1 MDYNELSLEEL
12 RWHESE
18 IGHLLDL
25 SRGNP
30 LMETQYESRLDDIR
44 KCIADKPQQGARQ
57 MTPAPRRFTRE
68 EIEGVAGHLE
78 RCRIHDDEQPHV
90 AEMLRQLLADCDA
103 VDSLRAKVGAGEGGK
118 AADQIGDANEMV
130 PQGNEVVG
138 HACDLCD
145 DPVHSYF
152 GLSYSNYQVIT
163 RSIAQSMP
171 IDWQRRFVRCMEE
184 IDAAASRLPNL
195 PDSFEVLAKFG
206 CDEDAVVGE
215 DHWSNYQR
223 GRRNVFEEA
232 GIAPPVVDSCDAKP
246 LSEHEN
252 FAAFEERICAALEMK
267 PTGNN
272 VHWLMEI
279 GDIKAG
285 RKTLSGTMHVDAA
298 RRWATRAAEIAAAA
312 IARYDY
318 DARQNGMASM
328 SLQEFAEDYAK
339 DDPALF
345 PASVAKYKIAAAAAV
360 RRAREEQP

>member
-1 MDYNELSLEEL
+1 
-12 RWHESE
+12 
-18 IGHLLDL
+18 
-25 SRGNP
+25 
-30 LMETQYESRLDDIR
+30 
-44 KCIADKPQQGARQ
+44 
-57 MTPAPRRFTRE
+57 MTDARRFTRE
-68 EIEGVAGHLE
+68 EIE
-78 RCRIHDDEQPHV
+78 DEIIV
-90 AEMLRQLLADCDA
+90 VECSNSMAADMMKQLLADCADA
-103 VDSLRAKVGAGEGGK
+103 DSLRAKVGAGEGGK
-118 AADQIGDANEMV
+118 AADHIGDANEMV

-298 RRWATRAAEIAAAA
+298 RRWATRAAAMGVVEGFRASAEGWNGEVPFECDDDERIEAKAFDDME
-312 IARYDY
+312 AR
-318 DARQNGMASM
+318 AM
-328 SLQEFAEDYAK
+328 
-339 DDPALF
+339 
-345 PASVAKYKIAAAAAV
+345 KIAASAAECI
-360 RRAREEQP
+360 AREEQP